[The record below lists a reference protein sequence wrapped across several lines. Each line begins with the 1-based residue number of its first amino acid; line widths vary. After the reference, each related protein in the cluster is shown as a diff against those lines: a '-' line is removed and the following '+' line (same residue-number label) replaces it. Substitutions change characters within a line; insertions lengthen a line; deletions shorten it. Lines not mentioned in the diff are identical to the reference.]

1 MKAAP
6 SVVSPLQPNDSG
18 SQISKSIDLP
28 PVARGLKLLS
38 RVGLRFAQNA
48 LKTDHDI
55 FSFCSIPWALLY
67 FILELFSNLMT
78 PLCPLIQAFISRVYF
93 FKAKIFEFSRP
104 KSTLQCI
111 SAFSSTNFGV
121 KIQSD
126 RTVFYSYPEFFPTFS
141 IFSKYRCLNFHAK
154 NLV

>member
-48 LKTDHDI
+48 LKTDHVNDD
-55 FSFCSIPWALLY
+55 SYSINRQLSP
-67 FILELFSNLMT
+67 E
-78 PLCPLIQAFISRVYF
+78 
-93 FKAKIFEFSRP
+93 K
-104 KSTLQCI
+104 
-111 SAFSSTNFGV
+111 FG
-121 KIQSD
+121 I
-126 RTVFYSYPEFFPTFS
+126 
-141 IFSKYRCLNFHAK
+141 
-154 NLV
+154 NLVLK

>member
-48 LKTDHDI
+48 LKTDHG
-55 FSFCSIPWALLY
+55 FATLFYLLE
-67 FILELFSNLMT
+67 FAFDNTIRIWVQFVNFETSKILN
-78 PLCPLIQAFISRVYF
+78 
-93 FKAKIFEFSRP
+93 KIRILD
-104 KSTLQCI
+104 TRI
-111 SAFSSTNFGV
+111 Y
-121 KIQSD
+121 KIEVARIIIED
-126 RTVFYSYPEFFPTFS
+126 MR
-141 IFSKYRCLNFHAK
+141 
-154 NLV
+154 